1 MCIQV
6 SAGVGQC
13 CFNDA
18 GEVRSSAKTRCA
30 STHVA
35 EPRGSK
41 LEQRADARVRTW
53 SPFALPRGFGRISKV
68 VVWGFLCREEG
79 HSALALGF
87 VSKTFFSS
95 PH

>member
-6 SAGVGQC
+6 SAGVAQC

-18 GEVRSSAKTRCA
+18 GVERSSAKPRCA

-41 LEQRADARVRTW
+41 LEKRADARVRTR
-53 SPFALPRGFGRISKV
+53 SPFRLPRGFSRISNFF
-68 VVWGFLCREEG
+68 FLQ
-79 HSALALGF
+79 
-87 VSKTFFSS
+87 
-95 PH
+95 

>member
-6 SAGVGQC
+6 SAGLGQC

-18 GEVRSSAKTRCA
+18 GAVRSFAKPRCA

-53 SPFALPRGFGRISKV
+53 SPFLPRGFGWVSKV
-68 VVWGFLCREEG
+68 VFFFLCSEEG
-79 HSALALGF
+79 HLALALGL
-87 VSKTFFSS
+87 VSKTFISS